1 MSQGERI
8 KKIRQNLNLSQE
20 DFGKLFEIQ
29 KQMVSSLENNK
40 IKLNNEKL
48 EKLLLTYNVNINWL
62 LAEIGEMFIKKQP
75 ANLKEEI
82 KQAVKEMIAN
92 KELSENDFK

>member
-29 KQMVSSLENNK
+29 KQMVSSIENNK

-62 LAEIGEMFIKKQP
+62 LAEIGDMFIKKQP
-75 ANLKEEI
+75 ENLKDEI

-92 KELSENDFK
+92 KELFKDDFK

>member
-62 LAEIGEMFIKKQP
+62 LAEIGDMFIQKQP
-75 ANLKEEI
+75 ANLKDEI

>member
-62 LAEIGEMFIKKQP
+62 LAEIGEMFIQKQP
-75 ANLKEEI
+75 ANLKDEI

>member
-8 KKIRQNLNLSQE
+8 KKIREFLRLNQE
-20 DFGKLFEIQ
+20 SFVAPFGFSRNFISDIERDKT
-29 KQMVSSLENNK
+29 
-40 IKLNNEKL
+40 KLNNEHL
-48 EKLLLTYNVNINWL
+48 CKLLLTYNVNINWL
-62 LAEIGEMFIKKQP
+62 LAEIGEMFIQKQP
-75 ANLKEEI
+75 ANLKNEI

>member
-1 MSQGERI
+1 MTQGERL

-20 DFGKLFEIQ
+20 DFGKIFEIQ

-48 EKLLLTYNVNINWL
+48 EKLLITYNVNINWL
-62 LAEIGEMFIKKQP
+62 LAEIGDMFIKKQP
-75 ANLKEEI
+75 DNLKEEI
-82 KQAVKEMIAN
+82 KQAVREMIQN
-92 KELSENDFK
+92 NELFKDEFK